1 MFWVKRMQVF
11 NNFSLALSVKTLKSV
26 TKQPA
31 KTVFSLHSSPLGTF
45 CRRDLCASTTE
56 ISYWWWNISPETGG
70 EFRVV
75 NTSIILLYYCERFE
89 SRSHFKSRL
98 GLIVQVNV
106 VLNRTVVVY
115 SPIQDNSYNTLCI
128 IVIVLFRTT
137 FTCTIK
143 PNLLLKLLWYCYYF

>member
-1 MFWVKRMQVF
+1 M
-11 NNFSLALSVKTLKSV
+11 
-26 TKQPA
+26 
-31 KTVFSLHSSPLGTF
+31 
-45 CRRDLCASTTE
+45 
-56 ISYWWWNISPETGG
+56 
-70 EFRVV
+70 V

-143 PNLLLKLLWYCYYF
+143 PNLLLKLL